1 MNGTAGIRD
10 HLEADGILHIV
21 FDRPDRPVN
30 LLDGELLKRLSKIL
44 EQVRIEEHVQ
54 GVLFRSAKPEN
65 FLAGMDI
72 DSLSG
77 IDDAYRASEGAR
89 FGQAVFQKLADLSIP
104 TACAIQGGCMGG
116 GAELALAC
124 DMRLAGDDPSTLIG
138 LPEVRIGI
146 IPGFGGTQRLP
157 RLIGFTRAV
166 DMIVAG
172 RRLSAKQALRAG
184 LVDEV
189 VPPARLEA
197 RAVALLHQAADDGYR
212 PQGGIRGT
220 RSTATRLL
228 DWSAATIPPV
238 RRRILNEAR
247 RKLAAKA
254 DPMHYPAPFRALEA
268 LDASVSM
275 PLSQG
280 LDLEARIIGELI
292 PGETARNLMWLF
304 RSQAGFRKTS
314 GPGTGKPRKVSKA
327 GVIGAGIM
335 GGGIAALIAD
345 QDIPVRLKDL
355 RFDPILTA
363 LRTAREGW
371 DRKVTQGRLNPARRD
386 ECMAR
391 IAPTLQN
398 SGFSRCDLVLEAVVE
413 DLDIKQQVL
422 AELEPLMADR
432 AVFAS
437 NTSSIP
443 IGEIAVAAT
452 RPDRVVGL
460 HFFNPVHRMPLVE
473 VIAGPESS
481 AESVSMVREFA
492 LRLGKLPVVVKDSP
506 GFLVNR
512 ILMFYLGEAIRLLEE
527 GVRIEGVDG
536 AMTSFGMPLGPF
548 ALMDEVGLETVLHV
562 ARVLQSAYG
571 KRAEGST
578 RALESLILSE
588 RRGVRNGGGF
598 YRYRRG
604 KKTLPDPEAYNL
616 SGAREPRD
624 LPPETIQERL
634 VLAMI
639 NEAAVCLEDGV
650 VQRPMDV
657 DIAMVTGT
665 GFPPF
670 RGGLLRHADSIGI
683 AVTVDRLA
691 RLADAH
697 GERFRPAGLL
707 REMVTR
713 QKLFYGNGE

>member
-1 MNGTAGIRD
+1 MNASAGIRD
-10 HLEADGILHIV
+10 HLDADGILHVV
-21 FDRPDRPVN
+21 FDRLDRPVN
-30 LLDGELLKRLSKIL
+30 LLDGELLKRLSAIL
-44 EQVRIEEHVQ
+44 EKARVEDQVQ
-54 GVLFRSAKPEN
+54 GLLFTSAKFLN
-65 FLAGMDI
+65 FLAGMDV
-72 DSLSG
+72 DALSG

-89 FGQAVFQKLADLSIP
+89 FGQTVFQKLADLPIP
-104 TACAIQGGCMGG
+104 TACAIQGSCMGG
-116 GAELALAC
+116 GTELALAC
-124 DMRLAGDDPSTLIG
+124 DIRLAGEDPATLIG

-157 RLIGFTRAV
+157 RLVGFTRAM
-166 DMIVAG
+166 DMIITG
-172 RRLSAKQALRAG
+172 RRLTAEQSLGAG

-189 VPPARLEA
+189 LPPERLEA
-197 RAVALLHQAADDGYR
+197 RAVALLLQAADGTYR
-212 PQGGIRGT
+212 PRVGIRGR
-220 RSTATRLL
+220 RSRGTRLL
-228 DWSAATIPPV
+228 DWAAITIPPV

-247 RKLAAKA
+247 RKLTAKA
-254 DPMHYPAPFRALEA
+254 DPEHYPAPYRALEA
-268 LDASVSM
+268 LDASVSS
-275 PLSQG
+275 PLPQG

-292 PGETARNLMWLF
+292 PGQTARNLMWLF
-304 RSQAGFRKTS
+304 RSQAAFRRPS
-314 GPGTGKPRKVSKA
+314 GGQAGTPWQVAKA

-355 RFDPILTA
+355 KYEPILTA

-371 DRKVTQGRLNPARRD
+371 DLKVRRGRLDARRRD

-391 IAPTLQN
+391 IAPTVHN
-398 SGFSRCDLVLEAVVE
+398 TGFSRCDLIVEAVVE
-413 DLDIKQQVL
+413 ALEVKQQVL
-422 AELEPLMADR
+422 AEMEPLMADH

-443 IGEIAVAAT
+443 IGEIAAAAI
-452 RPDRVVGL
+452 RPERVVGL

-473 VIAGPESS
+473 VIAGPDSS
-481 AESVSMVREFA
+481 PDAVATVREFA
-492 LRLGKLPVVVKDSP
+492 LKLGKLPVVVKDSP

-527 GVRIEGVDG
+527 GVRIDAVDA
-536 AMTSFGMPLGPF
+536 AMTRFGMPLGPF
-548 ALMDEVGLETVLHV
+548 ALMDEIGLDTVLHV
-562 ARVLQSAYG
+562 ARVLQAAYG

-578 RALESLILSE
+578 RALEALIITD
-588 RRGVRNGGGF
+588 RRGVRSGGGF

-604 KKTLPDPEAYNL
+604 KRTLPDPEVVHL
-616 SGAREPRD
+616 SGAREARE

-634 VLAMI
+634 VLAMV
-639 NEAAVCLEDGV
+639 NEAAVCLEDRV
-650 VQRPMDV
+650 VERPVDL

-670 RGGLLRHADSIGI
+670 RGGLLRYADSTGI
-683 AVTVDRLA
+683 AVMVDRLA

-707 REMVTR
+707 RDMVPR
-713 QKLFYGNGE
+713 QRLFYGESE

>member
-1 MNGTAGIRD
+1 MSATAGIRD
-10 HLEADGILHIV
+10 HLEADGILHVV
-21 FDRPDRPVN
+21 FDQPERPVN
-30 LLDGELLKRLSKIL
+30 LLDGELLKRLSAIL
-44 EQVRIEEHVQ
+44 EQVRVEEQVK

-89 FGQAVFQKLADLSIP
+89 FGQTVFQKLADLSIP

-116 GAELALAC
+116 GTELALAC
-124 DMRLAGDDPSTLIG
+124 DIRLAGEHPTTLIG

-157 RLIGFTRAV
+157 RLVGFTKAV

-172 RRLSAKQALRAG
+172 RRLNSRQALRAG
-184 LVDEV
+184 LVDEIV
-189 VPPARLEA
+189 LPGRLEA
-197 RAVALLHQAADDGYR
+197 RAVALLRQAADGGDR
-212 PQGGIRGT
+212 PRAGIRGRRSAGT
-220 RSTATRLL
+220 RML
-228 DWSAATIPPV
+228 DWAAATVPPV
-238 RRRILNEAR
+238 RRWVLNEAR
-247 RKLAAKA
+247 RKLTVKA
-254 DPMHYPAPFRALEA
+254 DPMHYPAPYRALEA
-268 LDASVSM
+268 LDAAVSL
-275 PLSQG
+275 PLPQG
-280 LDLEARIIGELI
+280 LDIEARIIGELI

-304 RSQAGFRKTS
+304 RSQAAFRKPSGSAGGTS
-314 GPGTGKPRKVSKA
+314 RKVAKA

-371 DRKVTQGRLNPARRD
+371 NRKVRRGRLDPGQRD
-386 ECMAR
+386 ERMAR
-391 IAPTLQN
+391 IAPTVHT
-398 SGFSRCDLVLEAVVE
+398 SGFTRCDLVVEAVVE
-413 DLDIKQQVL
+413 DLEVKQQVL

-443 IGEIAVAAT
+443 IGEIAAAAA

-460 HFFNPVHRMPLVE
+460 HFFNPVDRMPLVE

-481 AESVSMVREFA
+481 ADAVATVRDFA
-492 LRLGKLPVVVKDSP
+492 LRLGKLPIVVKDSP

-527 GVRIEGVDG
+527 GVRIDAVDA
-536 AMTSFGMPLGPF
+536 AMTRFGMPLGPF
-548 ALMDEVGLETVLHV
+548 ALMDEIGLDTVLHV
-562 ARVLQSAYG
+562 ARVLQAAYG

-588 RRGVRNGGGF
+588 RRGVRAGGGF

-604 KKTLPDPEAYNL
+604 KRTLPDPEAYSL

-634 VLAMI
+634 VLAMV

-650 VQRPMDV
+650 VERPVDL

-670 RGGLLRHADSIGI
+670 RGGLLRYADSNGI

-707 REMVTR
+707 REMVMR
-713 QKLFYGNGE
+713 QKLFYGDGK

>member
-1 MNGTAGIRD
+1 MNGSAGIRD

-21 FDRPDRPVN
+21 FDQPDRPVN
-30 LLDGELLKRLSKIL
+30 LLDEELLKRLSKIL
-44 EQVRIEEHVQ
+44 EQVRVEEHVQ
-54 GVLFRSAKPEN
+54 GVLFRSSRPES

-89 FGQAVFQKLADLSIP
+89 FGQTVFQKLADLSIP
-104 TACAIQGGCMGG
+104 TACAIQGSCMGG

-124 DMRLAGDDPSTLIG
+124 DIRLAGEDPATLIG
-138 LPEVRIGI
+138 LPEVRLGI

-157 RLIGFTRAV
+157 RLVGFTRAV

-172 RRLSAKQALRAG
+172 RRLNARQALRAG

-189 VPPARLEA
+189 VPPGELEA
-197 RAVALLHQAADDGYR
+197 RAIAVLHQAADDGYR
-212 PQGGIRGT
+212 PQGGIRGK
-220 RSTATRLL
+220 RSPGTRLL
-228 DWSAATIPPV
+228 DWSASAIPPV

-268 LDASVSM
+268 IDAAASL

-304 RSQAGFRKTS
+304 RSQAAFRKPS
-314 GPGTGKPRKVSKA
+314 VVRAARPREVAKA
-327 GVIGAGIM
+327 GVVGAGIM

-371 DRKVTQGRLNPARRD
+371 DRKVLQGRMNTSRRD
-386 ECMAR
+386 ECMAQ
-391 IAPTLQN
+391 IAPTLHN
-398 SGFSRCDLVLEAVVE
+398 TGFSRCDLVVEAVVE
-413 DLDIKQQVL
+413 DLEIKQQVL
-422 AELEPLMADR
+422 AELEPLLADR

-443 IGEIAVAAT
+443 IGEIAVAAS

-481 AESVSMVREFA
+481 PAAVATVREFA

-527 GVRIEGVDG
+527 GVRIAAVDN

-578 RALESLILSE
+578 RVLESLILSE
-588 RRGVRNGGGF
+588 RRGVRDGGGF

-604 KKTLPDPEAYNL
+604 KRTIPDPEAYNL
-616 SGAREPRD
+616 SGAGEPRD

-634 VLAMI
+634 VLAMV

-650 VQRPMDV
+650 VERPMDL

-670 RGGLLRHADSIGI
+670 RGGLLRHADSVGI

-713 QKLFYGNGE
+713 QKLFYGDG

>member
-1 MNGTAGIRD
+1 MSATGGLRE

-21 FDRPDRPVN
+21 FDQPDRPVN
-30 LLDGELLKRLSKIL
+30 LLDGGVLKRLLGIL
-44 EQVRIEEHVQ
+44 ERVRVENQVQ
-54 GVLFRSAKPEN
+54 GLLFRSAKPDN

-72 DSLSG
+72 DALSG

-89 FGQAVFQKLADLSIP
+89 FGQTVFQKLADLSIP

-124 DMRLAGDDPSTLIG
+124 DIRLAGEHPATLIG

-157 RLIGFTRAV
+157 RLVGFTRAV
-166 DMIVAG
+166 EMITAG
-172 RRLSAKQALRAG
+172 RRLTPGQALRAG
-184 LVDEV
+184 LVDEI

-197 RAVALLHQAADDGYR
+197 RAIALLHQAADGKRR
-212 PQGGIRGT
+212 PRIGIRGK
-220 RSTATRLL
+220 RAPGTRLL
-228 DWSAATIPPV
+228 DWAATTVPPV

-247 RKLAAKA
+247 RKIARRA
-254 DPMHYPAPFRALEA
+254 DPTHYPAPFQALDA

-275 PLSQG
+275 PLPQG

-292 PGETARNLMWLF
+292 PGDTARNLMWLF
-304 RSQAGFRKTS
+304 RSQAALRKPMREQAARS
-314 GPGTGKPRKVSKA
+314 REIRKA
-327 GVIGAGIM
+327 GVIGAGVM
-335 GGGIAALIAD
+335 GGSIAGLIAD
-345 QDIPVRLKDL
+345 QDLPVRLKDI
-355 RFDPILTA
+355 RYDAILTA

-371 DRKVTQGRLNPARRD
+371 DRSIRRGRLDPGRRND
-386 ECMAR
+386 RMAR
-391 IAPTLQN
+391 IAPTLDN
-398 SGFSRCDLVLEAVVE
+398 SGFARCDLVVEAVVE
-413 DLDIKQQVL
+413 SLEVKQQVL
-422 AELEPLMADR
+422 AELEPLMADH

-443 IGEIAVAAT
+443 IGEIAAAAT

-473 VIAGPESS
+473 VIAGPDSS
-481 AESVSMVREFA
+481 PPAVATVRDFA

-527 GVRIEGVDG
+527 GVRIDAVDS
-536 AMTSFGMPLGPF
+536 AMTRFGMPLGPF
-548 ALMDEVGLETVLHV
+548 ALMDEIGLETVLHV
-562 ARVLQSAYG
+562 ARVLQAAYG

-578 RALESLILSE
+578 RALESLIVSE
-588 RRGVRNGGGF
+588 RRGARGGGGF

-604 KKTLPDPEAYNL
+604 KRTLPDPEAYNL
-616 SGAREPRD
+616 FEARQARD

-634 VLAMI
+634 VLAMV

-650 VQRPMDV
+650 VERPMDL

-670 RGGLLRHADSIGI
+670 RGGLLRYADCIGI

-691 RLADAH
+691 RLADGH

-713 QKLFYGNGE
+713 QRRFYREA

>member
-1 MNGTAGIRD
+1 MSEIAGIRD

-21 FDRPDRPVN
+21 FDRTDRPVN
-30 LLDGELLKRLSKIL
+30 LLDGELLKRLSAIL
-44 EQVRIEEHVQ
+44 EQVRIEDQIV

-72 DSLSG
+72 EALAG
-77 IDDAYRASEGAR
+77 VDDAYRASEGAR
-89 FGQAVFQKLADLSIP
+89 FGQTVFQKLADLSIP

-116 GAELALAC
+116 GTELALAC
-124 DMRLAGDDPSTLIG
+124 DIRVAGDDPSTRIG

-157 RLIGFTRAV
+157 RLVGFTKAL
-166 DMIVAG
+166 DMIAAG
-172 RRLSAKQALRAG
+172 RRLTAKQALRAG
-184 LVDEV
+184 LVDEIL
-189 VPPARLEA
+189 PPSRLEA
-197 RAVALLHQAADDGYR
+197 RAVALLHQAADGGHR
-212 PQGGIRGT
+212 PTSGIRGK
-220 RSTATRLL
+220 RSPGTRLL
-228 DWSAATIPPV
+228 DWTAATVPPV
-238 RRRILNEAR
+238 RRWVLNAAR
-247 RKLAAKA
+247 RKLSAKA
-254 DPMHYPAPFRALEA
+254 DPQHYPAPYRALEA
-268 LDASVSM
+268 LEASVTT
-275 PLSQG
+275 PLPQG

-304 RSQAGFRKTS
+304 RSQAVYRKPLRGQT
-314 GPGTGKPRKVSKA
+314 GTPRTINKA

-335 GGGIAALIAD
+335 GGGIAALMAD

-355 RFDPILTA
+355 EYEPILSA

-371 DRKVTQGRLNPARRD
+371 NRKLQRGLIDHGRLDA
-386 ECMAR
+386 CMAR
-391 IAPTLQN
+391 IAPTVQN
-398 SGFSRCDLVLEAVVE
+398 SGFSRCDLVVEAVVE
-413 DLDIKQQVL
+413 SLDVKQQVL
-422 AELEPLMADR
+422 AELEPLMANH

-443 IGEIAVAAT
+443 IGEIAAVAA

-481 AESVSMVREFA
+481 PDAVATVREFA
-492 LRLGKLPVVVKDSP
+492 RRVGKLPVVVKDSP

-527 GVRIEGVDG
+527 GVRIDAVDD
-536 AMTSFGMPLGPF
+536 AMIAFGMPLGPF
-548 ALMDEVGLETVLHV
+548 ALMDEVGLDTVLHV
-562 ARVLQSAYG
+562 ARVLQAAFG

-578 RALESLILSE
+578 RALESLIISE
-588 RRGVRNGGGF
+588 RHGVRSGGGF

-604 KKTLPDPEAYNL
+604 KRTLPDPEAYTL
-616 SGAREPRD
+616 AGAREPRD

-650 VQRPMDV
+650 VERPMDL

-670 RGGLLRHADSIGI
+670 RGGLLRHADSNGI
-683 AVTVDRLA
+683 AVTVDRLS
-691 RLADAH
+691 RMADAH

-713 QKLFYGNGE
+713 QRLFYGEGG